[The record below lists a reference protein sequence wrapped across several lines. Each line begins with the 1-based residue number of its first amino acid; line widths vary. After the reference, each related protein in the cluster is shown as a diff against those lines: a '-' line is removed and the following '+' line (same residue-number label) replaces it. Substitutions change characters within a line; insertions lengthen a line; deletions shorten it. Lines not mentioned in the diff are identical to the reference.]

1 MNENLNQDVGLTNT
15 YLIKLILTVVASHAK
30 PSYFAEDSD
39 GESAAK
45 TIKQELFRLG
55 RIVDELVQA
64 DEECDD
70 CENCVHYGVSIE
82 GDDICNKVL

>member
-55 RIVDELVQA
+55 RIVDELVP
-64 DEECDD
+64 EMSSRL
-70 CENCVHYGVSIE
+70 NISKGPGIT
-82 GDDICNKVL
+82 G